1 MSEVIDN
8 IDNYLFIEP
17 SAGSGSFV
25 RLFKQPFL
33 AFDIAP
39 EGENIVKQ
47 DFLSWD
53 GVNLQNVCFI
63 GNPPFGKRS
72 KLAIEFFNHAASFDF
87 TDIIAFIVPVSF
99 MKYNVQK
106 LLNKEYKLISYDY
119 LPENSFTDNG
129 KDYDIRTVF
138 QIWVKKSN
146 KKDLRILKPPPIVH
160 PDFNI
165 WQYNATPQSL
175 SVIDK
180 PWEICL
186 YRQGYYDYNTFFFQK
201 DKAEIFKEMTNK
213 PKKQFFFIQPTDKKI
228 FDFLLTLD
236 YNNLAARNTVT
247 PGFGKGD
254 FVSFY
259 IENLEKENIQER

>member
-1 MSEVIDN
+1 MSKVIDN

-39 EGENIVKQ
+39 EGENIIKQ

-87 TDIIAFIVPVSF
+87 TEIIAFIVPVSF

-106 LLNKEYKLISYDY
+106 LLNKKYKLSVCYNLRKKSYT
-119 LPENSFTDNG
+119 ENN
-129 KDYDIRTVF
+129 KVYDMKKVSQKR
-138 QIWVKKSN
+138 VKKTK

-175 SVIDK
+175 NVIDK

-201 DKAEIFKEMTNK
+201 DKAKIFEEMKNK
-213 PKKQFFFIQPTDKKI
+213 PKKQFFFIQPADKKT

-247 PGFGKGD
+247 PGFGKED

>member
-1 MSEVIDN
+1 MLHSKKNNQYFGKLFEQLLCDSSIENPYPDRISKEEFAIVKKDAIDAR
-8 IDNYLFIEP
+8 NYLP
-17 SAGSGSFV
+17 SGGRYSWIGDRYNDRGDIIQDGNVYWEIKYTSGSN
-25 RLFKQPFL
+25 
-33 AFDIAP
+33 
-39 EGENIVKQ
+39 GT
-47 DFLSWD
+47 W
-53 GVNLQNVCFI
+53 
-63 GNPPFGKRS
+63 
-72 KLAIEFFNHAASFDF
+72 
-87 TDIIAFIVPVSF
+87 
-99 MKYNVQK
+99 YNTSV
-106 LLNKEYKLISYDY
+106 Y
-119 LPENSFTDNG
+119 
-129 KDYDIRTVF
+129 
-138 QIWVKKSN
+138 
-146 KKDLRILKPPPIVH
+146 ILDK
-160 PDFNI
+160 
-165 WQYNATPQSL
+165 QSL